1 MGHKTTD
8 IVVITRN
15 LKQSALDLGFSQ
27 VGICPAVPPSGIENF
42 YEWLDRGYAGEMS
55 YLPDR
60 RSAYA
65 DPHSV
70 LDGARSI
77 MMLTLDYGSE
87 AAEDPSLGQGQIS
100 RYAWG
105 DEDYHDVIHRKL
117 KSLRQS
123 AETLIP
129 ELRCRGVVD
138 TAPLLE
144 RDYARLAGLGWQ
156 GKNTLLLSRTGGS
169 LFFLAALLL
178 DVELQYDEPFATDH
192 CGTCTAC
199 LDACPTQAF
208 PEPGVLDARRCISY
222 LTIELREPIPT
233 ELRQGM
239 GSWLFGCDVCQTV
252 CPWQSKSRPSNES
265 WTSPKQLSNPVD
277 LLELFTLDDMAFR
290 ARFRKTPLW
299 RTRRTGLLRNA
310 AIILGNQKYEPATET
325 LSRASVTEAA
335 LVRGAAIWALG
346 EIGTAN
352 AIRAVKDAAN
362 QEQDAEVR
370 EEIARILDSRA

>member
-15 LKQSALDLGFSQ
+15 LKQSALALGFSQ
-27 VGICPAVPPSGIENF
+27 VGICPAVPPPGIENF
-42 YEWLDRGYAGEMS
+42 YQWLDRGYAGEMS

-70 LDGARSI
+70 LDGVRSI
-77 MMLTLDYGSE
+77 MMLTLDYGSK
-87 AAEDPSLGQGQIS
+87 AAETPSLGEGQIS

-105 DEDYHDVIHRKL
+105 EEDYHDVIHRKL
-117 KSLRQS
+117 RSLRQS

-222 LTIELREPIPT
+222 LTIELREPVPT
-233 ELRQGM
+233 ELRSGM
-239 GSWLFGCDVCQTV
+239 GSWLFGCDICQTV
-252 CPWQSKSRPSNES
+252 CPWQSKARSSNES

-325 LSRASVTEAA
+325 LTRASVTEAP

-352 AIRAVKDAAN
+352 AVRAVQDAAS

-370 EEIARILDSRA
+370 EEIARILDTRA

>member
-178 DVELQYDEPFATDH
+178 DVELQYDAPFATDH

>member
-27 VGICPAVPPSGIENF
+27 VGICPAVPPPGIENF
-42 YEWLDRGYAGEMS
+42 YEWLDRGYAGEMN

-105 DEDYHDVIHRKL
+105 EEDYHDVIHRKL

-222 LTIELREPIPT
+222 LPIELREPIPT
-233 ELRQGM
+233 ELRQGI

-352 AIRAVKDAAN
+352 AVRAVKDAAS

-370 EEIARILDSRA
+370 EEIARILDTRA

>member
-1 MGHKTTD
+1 
-8 IVVITRN
+8 
-15 LKQSALDLGFSQ
+15 
-27 VGICPAVPPSGIENF
+27 
-42 YEWLDRGYAGEMS
+42 
-55 YLPDR
+55 
-60 RSAYA
+60 
-65 DPHSV
+65 
-70 LDGARSI
+70 
-77 MMLTLDYGSE
+77 
-87 AAEDPSLGQGQIS
+87 
-100 RYAWG
+100 
-105 DEDYHDVIHRKL
+105 
-117 KSLRQS
+117 
-123 AETLIP
+123 
-129 ELRCRGVVD
+129 
-138 TAPLLE
+138 
-144 RDYARLAGLGWQ
+144 
-156 GKNTLLLSRTGGS
+156 
-169 LFFLAALLL
+169 
-178 DVELQYDEPFATDH
+178 
-192 CGTCTAC
+192 
-199 LDACPTQAF
+199 
-208 PEPGVLDARRCISY
+208 
-222 LTIELREPIPT
+222 
-233 ELRQGM
+233 M

-352 AIRAVKDAAN
+352 AIRGVKDAAN

>member
-27 VGICPAVPPSGIENF
+27 AGICPAVPPSGIENF

-178 DVELQYDEPFATDH
+178 DVELQYDAPFATDH

-325 LSRASVTEAA
+325 LSRASVTESA

>member
-352 AIRAVKDAAN
+352 AVRAVKDAAS

-370 EEIARILDSRA
+370 EEIARILDTRA

>member
-15 LKQSALDLGFSQ
+15 LKQTALDLGFSQ
-27 VGICPAVPPSGIENF
+27 VGVCPAITPPGIENF
-42 YEWLDRGYAGEMS
+42 YHWLDRGYAGEMS

-70 LDGARSI
+70 LDGVRSI
-77 MMLTLDYGSE
+77 VMLTLDYGS
-87 AAEDPSLGQGQIS
+87 AAAQTPSPGQGQIS

-105 DEDYHDVIHRKL
+105 EEDYHDVIHRKL
-117 KSLRQS
+117 KSLRKS

-129 ELRCRGVVD
+129 GLQCRGVVD

-178 DVELQYDEPFATDH
+178 DVELEYDQPFTTDH

-222 LTIELREPIPT
+222 LTIELRTPIPN
-233 ELRQGM
+233 ELRPGM
-239 GSWLFGCDVCQTV
+239 GTWLFGCDVCQTV
-252 CPWQSKSRPSNES
+252 CPWQSKSRPSNEP
-265 WTSPKQLSNPVD
+265 WTSPQQPSNPVD
-277 LLELFTLDDMAFR
+277 LLELFTLDDTAFR

-299 RTRRTGLLRNA
+299 RTRRTGILRNA
-310 AIILGNQKYEPATET
+310 AIILGNQKYEPAIET
-325 LSRASVTEAA
+325 LKRAWMTEEP

-346 EIGTAN
+346 EIGTAE
-352 AIRAVKDAAN
+352 AVQAVKNAAS
-362 QEQDAEVR
+362 QEQDSGVR
-370 EEIARILDSRA
+370 QEINRILDMAP

>member
-105 DEDYHDVIHRKL
+105 EEDYHDVIHRKL

-233 ELRQGM
+233 ELRQGI

-352 AIRAVKDAAN
+352 AVRAVKDAAS

-370 EEIARILDSRA
+370 EEIARILDTRA